1 MYVTASYVQNISQHT
16 KTFPRIENNSMN
28 PNIFP
33 RIHKHFRNTL
43 DALATRGNSTVIP
56 DGVARL
62 KTRSACWNRAGWEIN
77 ILDGFLAEIFPNIW
91 LAGYFYENTG
101 SSWLK
106 MFSLFFLPGRLLKK
120 TYLTFCSLTPSTNGI
135 WR

>member
-1 MYVTASYVQNISQHT
+1 MTGADIS
-16 KTFPRIENNSMN
+16 
-28 PNIFP
+28 
-33 RIHKHFRNTL
+33 
-43 DALATRGNSTVIP
+43 GVP
-56 DGVARL
+56 DGAARL
-62 KTRSACWNRAGWEIN
+62 KTRSACWNRAGWEVN

-120 TYLTFCSLTPSTNGI
+120 TYLTFCSLTPSTNEI